1 MGSTGSAAYLIYLRY
16 SISNRKKR
24 GVVQDDSTSASGH
37 QKEVLKWKMADVVAI
52 KDRMEANGED
62 QDKKDLC
69 YFIKHQDDEEASLL
83 RQLILNFELVIPM
96 IFGTVASIITKR
108 ILNTNK

>member
-1 MGSTGSAAYLIYLRY
+1 MGSTGSAAYLLYLRY
-16 SISNRKKR
+16 SIANKKKR
-24 GVVQDDSTSASGH
+24 GVVKDESSSAKGL

-52 KDRMEANGED
+52 KDKMEANGED

-69 YFIKHQDDEEASLL
+69 YFIKHQDDEEATLL
-83 RQLILNFELVIPM
+83 RQLLFNFELVIPM